1 MTIMLGLTWQSI
13 HDGIQRSG
21 NEPHMDYDQRA
32 YIPPRTSIYSLLW
45 CCIPGLTT
53 ITFWSVEKDFCTP
66 CHHSV
71 CKPLLWSCLI
81 QPEWHCF
88 WTIASKCQWSRTRWI
103 TSSYG
108 LLWFCACEGV
118 HNPDTFRLSVWAP
131 SPFMLE
137 SVWKNNNIWV
147 DAEVN
152 LLLSS
157 IAFSTKVD
165 LVWQYLKYWF
175 EEPFEAN
182 MAWWYCFMC

>member
-1 MTIMLGLTWQSI
+1 MLGLTWQSI
-13 HDGIQRSG
+13 QDGIQKSG

-32 YIPPRTSIYSLLW
+32 YIPPRNSIYSLLW

-53 ITFWSVEKDFCTP
+53 ITFWSVEKDCCTP
-66 CHHSV
+66 CHHYV

-103 TSSYG
+103 TSSYV

-118 HNPDTFRLSVWAP
+118 DNPDTFRLYVWAP

-137 SVWKNNNIWV
+137 SCGKIIIFGWMQRW
-147 DAEVN
+147 
-152 LLLSS
+152 
-157 IAFSTKVD
+157 T
-165 LVWQYLKYWF
+165 YY
-175 EEPFEAN
+175 
-182 MAWWYCFMC
+182 